1 MLRKIASALTGRQ
14 KPKRPYAITNPAE
27 RRRSWL
33 YFQFIDHGFLRYLWT
48 NFDEIAPGVFR
59 SNHPHPARLAAY
71 RARGI
76 LGVLNLRGVT
86 KHPPYLI
93 EEEACAKLGLTL
105 VSVAFAARAAPR
117 VERLQELF
125 DAFDTIP
132 RPFVIHCKSGAD
144 RAGMVSALYMLD
156 QGAPLKEARKH
167 LSLRYLHLK
176 FTKTGIQDAFLDL
189 YETRL
194 EQGPISLRHWALTEY
209 KPEDLRRLFA
219 TRRTLAV

>member
-14 KPKRPYAITNPAE
+14 RSKRPYAMSNAAE

-33 YFQFIDHGFLRYLWT
+33 YYQFVDHGFLRYLWT
-48 NFDEIAPGVFR
+48 NFEEIAPGVFR

-71 RARGI
+71 KARGI
-76 LGVLNLRGVT
+76 VGVLNLRGVT
-86 KHPPYLI
+86 QHPPYLI
-93 EEEACAKLGLTL
+93 EADACAKLGLTL
-105 VSVAFAARAAPR
+105 VSVAFGARAAPR
-117 VERLQELF
+117 VDRLQELF
-125 DAFDTIP
+125 TAFDTIP

-144 RAGMVSALYMLD
+144 RAGMVSALYLLD
-156 QGAPLKEARKH
+156 QGAPMAVARKQ

-189 YETRL
+189 YAARL
-194 EQGPISLRHWALTEY
+194 EQGPIALRDWVMTEY
-209 KPEDLRRLFA
+209 NPEDLRRLFA